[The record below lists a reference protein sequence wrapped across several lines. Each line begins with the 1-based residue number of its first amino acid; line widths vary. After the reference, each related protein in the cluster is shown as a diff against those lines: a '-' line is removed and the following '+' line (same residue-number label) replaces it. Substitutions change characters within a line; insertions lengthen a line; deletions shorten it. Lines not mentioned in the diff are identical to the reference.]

1 MSSFPVLR
9 PLLCAALLCA
19 GGPALA
25 ASGAAP
31 AASGAA
37 LAPAVPGGAVP
48 SAASAPSVS
57 PSGPGA
63 TAAGR
68 GAALPDPPA
77 SLDVAIPDLRQRI
90 GERLAALR
98 AARAA
103 ARRAGAAAPVAA
115 ASEPS
120 AATAVEHASLA
131 MAGVAIPRAS
141 RAAAAAT
148 TAPPSARLAAAGSAA
163 AVGFAGSAAAAMPS
177 ARPAAR
183 RPRTPSSQVHG
194 ERSWSY
200 AGDTGPE
207 AWASLSPDY
216 AGCAA
221 GRRQSPIDIRDG
233 IAVELE
239 PLRFDYQPGA
249 FSVLDTGHTVQVDVA
264 PGNTLV
270 VGGRRYELKQ
280 FHFHRP
286 SEERLE
292 GRGYEMD
299 VHLVHADPEGRLA
312 VVAVLVEG
320 GRSHP
325 LVQQVWNNL
334 PLEPQQPQAAP
345 GPIDPTALLPED
357 RRYATYMGSLTTP
370 PCTEGVLWVVLKQ
383 PATMSPEQIAIFARL
398 YPMNARP
405 LQAASGR
412 LIKQSN

>member
-19 GGPALA
+19 GGPALPA
-25 ASGAAP
+25 AGVAPAATAAPTGAVPAAP
-31 AASGAA
+31 A
-37 LAPAVPGGAVP
+37 P
-48 SAASAPSVS
+48 SASAPGAGS
-57 PSGPGA
+57 SGPGA
-63 TAAGR
+63 PAAR
-68 GAALPDPPA
+68 GAAAPEAPPFEIG
-77 SLDVAIPDLRQRI
+77 IPDLQQRI

-103 ARRAGAAAPVAA
+103 GRRAVAASAAESAVAPPVPLASHVPAAPGARA
-115 ASEPS
+115 TDPGERRPASD
-120 AATAVEHASLA
+120 
-131 MAGVAIPRAS
+131 
-141 RAAAAAT
+141 AAAAA
-148 TAPPSARLAAAGSAA
+148 PRLAALGPAGE
-163 AVGFAGSAAAAMPS
+163 P
-177 ARPAAR
+177 PAR
-183 RPRTPSSQVHG
+183 RPGGRPAVAAVPSTRG

-200 AGDTGPE
+200 AGETGPE
-207 AWASLSPDY
+207 AWAALRAEY
-216 AGCAA
+216 ATCAS
-221 GRRQSPIDIRDG
+221 GRRQSPIDVRDG
-233 IAVELE
+233 ISVDLE
-239 PLRFDYQPGA
+239 PLRFDYQPGV
-249 FSVLDTGHTVQVDVA
+249 FSVLDSGHTVQVDVA
-264 PGNTLV
+264 PGNTLS

-292 GRGYEMD
+292 GRAYEMD

-320 GRSHP
+320 GKAHP

-345 GPIDPTALLPED
+345 DPIDPATLLPAD

-370 PCTEGVLWVVLKQ
+370 PCTEGVLWIVLKQ

-405 LQAASGR
+405 LQAAGGR
-412 LIKQSN
+412 RVKQSN